1 MNQTN
6 YEKLKQAARDMKAH
20 QIRLCR
26 KYLGVAK
33 GMKLTPNSPTVRYW
47 TNQLTEW
54 QELPIYQAMQNK
66 IAIAT
71 SGLTDSEAEE
81 VLANL

>member
-6 YEKLKQAARDMKAH
+6 HDKLEQAARDVKAR

-33 GMKLTPNSPTVRYW
+33 GMKLTPNSPTIRYW
-47 TNQLTEW
+47 TNQLTDW
-54 QELPIYQAMQNK
+54 RELPTYQAMRHQE
-66 IAIAT
+66 AIEA
-71 SGLTDSEAEE
+71 SGLTASEVEE